1 MLVLILMGYS
11 LLLAIRVKM
20 QKLSIE
26 LEKGTNGEN
35 NSSDTIRGR
44 NPDSN
49 VKKRS
54 LDKNENIPVALLK
67 VPQSDI
73 A

>member
-1 MLVLILMGYS
+1 MGYS

-35 NSSDTIRGR
+35 NSSDTNRGR
-44 NPDSN
+44 NPDSK

-54 LDKNENIPVALLK
+54 LDNNENVPVTVLK
-67 VPQSDI
+67 VHQSDI

>member
-1 MLVLILMGYS
+1 MGYS

-26 LEKGTNGEN
+26 LEKGANGN
-35 NSSDTIRGR
+35 NSSDTNRGR
-44 NPDSN
+44 NPDSK

-54 LDKNENIPVALLK
+54 LDNSENIPVAVLK
-67 VPQSDI
+67 VP
-73 A
+73 

>member
-1 MLVLILMGYS
+1 MGYS

-26 LEKGTNGEN
+26 LEKGTNAEN
-35 NSSDTIRGR
+35 NSSDTNRDR
-44 NPDSN
+44 NPDSKF
-49 VKKRS
+49 KKRS
-54 LDKNENIPVALLK
+54 LSDNEKIPVAVLK

>member
-1 MLVLILMGYS
+1 
-11 LLLAIRVKM
+11 M

-26 LEKGTNGEN
+26 LEKGTNAEN
-35 NSSDTIRGR
+35 NSSDTERGR
-44 NPDSN
+44 NPDSK

-54 LDKNENIPVALLK
+54 LSDDEKIPVTVLK
-67 VPQSDI
+67 IPQSDI

>member
-1 MLVLILMGYS
+1 
-11 LLLAIRVKM
+11 M

-67 VPQSDI
+67 VPQRDI

>member
-1 MLVLILMGYS
+1 MGYS

-26 LEKGTNGEN
+26 LEKGTNAEN
-35 NSSDTIRGR
+35 NSSDTERGR
-44 NPDSN
+44 NPDSK

-54 LDKNENIPVALLK
+54 LDNSEIIPVAVLK

>member
-26 LEKGTNGEN
+26 LEKGANAEN
-35 NSSDTIRGR
+35 NTSDTNRGR
-44 NPDSN
+44 NPDSK

-54 LDKNENIPVALLK
+54 LSDNENIPVTVLK

>member
-1 MLVLILMGYS
+1 
-11 LLLAIRVKM
+11 M

-26 LEKGTNGEN
+26 LEKGTNAEN
-35 NSSDTIRGR
+35 NSSDTERGR
-44 NPDSN
+44 NPDSK

-54 LDKNENIPVALLK
+54 LDNSEIIPVAVLK

>member
-1 MLVLILMGYS
+1 MGYS

-26 LEKGTNGEN
+26 LEKGTNADT
-35 NSSDTIRGR
+35 NSSDTNRGR
-44 NPDSN
+44 NPDSK

-54 LDKNENIPVALLK
+54 LSDDEKIPVAVLK
-67 VPQSDI
+67 IPQSEI